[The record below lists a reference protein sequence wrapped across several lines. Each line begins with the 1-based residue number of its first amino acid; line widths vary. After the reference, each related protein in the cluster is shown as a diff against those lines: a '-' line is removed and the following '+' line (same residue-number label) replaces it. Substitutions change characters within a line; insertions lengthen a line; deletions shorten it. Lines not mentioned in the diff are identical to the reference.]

1 MSNESEAVS
10 SGPSEVFSQSCLK
23 CHQVG
28 HCGMAD
34 EVGEQATKN
43 CIDCHMPTGDNDQMT
58 IEVGG
63 GDLFTVRM
71 IDHHI
76 RVDRSATERFLREIE
91 SPQKETG
98 EREAN

>member
-1 MSNESEAVS
+1 
-10 SGPSEVFSQSCLK
+10 
-23 CHQVG
+23 
-28 HCGMAD
+28 MAD
-34 EVGEQATKN
+34 QVGEQASKN

-76 RVDRSATERFLREIE
+76 RVDRSATEKFL
-91 SPQKETG
+91 
-98 EREAN
+98 ERLGASQEVSSSQVAD